1 MGTTV
6 NHRTTGN
13 NDTYDTEEAYEEARR
28 KQRARHIAEMKRR
41 KRRQALYRRLA
52 LRLVPIVCGI
62 LLICVFIGRIFS
74 SGKSSS
80 EATPDTAEVLDEAE
94 RISYDDAAQETVLPE
109 ASVTEFSGAE
119 ASDTPQE
126 TASAPSVDSTVY
138 TAQETASTD
147 HFFEAESVDS
157 VYGIVVSTDTDTI
170 LAEQEAYTRISP
182 ASMTKILTVLVAAE
196 HITEADLD
204 DTFTITQEIN
214 DYVYSNDCSAVN
226 FDNDEVVTVRDLFYG
241 TILPSGADAALG
253 LATYIAGSQDAFVD
267 MMNEKLKTLE
277 LADTAHFTN
286 CIGLYDD
293 NHYCTMYD
301 MAMIL
306 EAAIHNDICREVLSA
321 HTYVTSSTPQH
332 PDGIEISNWF
342 LRRIEDKDTHGE
354 VLCAKTGYVVQSRNC
369 AASYGTDKNGKGYII
384 VTGNAHSSW
393 RCIYDHVALYD
404 KYLTL

>member
-1 MGTTV
+1 MK
-6 NHRTTGN
+6 HRTTEN
-13 NDTYDTEEAYEEARR
+13 YDTYDTEEAYEEARR
-28 KQRARHIAEMKRR
+28 KRRARHIAEMKRR

-80 EATPDTAEVLDEAE
+80 EAAPDTAEVLDEAE
-94 RISYDDAAQETVLPE
+94 RISYDDAAQETALPE
-109 ASVTEFSGAE
+109 ASVTGFSGTE